1 MSDLGRLILFASM
14 WAAFKE
20 VEPIDL
26 DMGRAI
32 RSSTSN
38 SSLAKAWSEYI
49 AQYKG
54 DQIGE
59 WKELD
64 HWKARLHAQ
73 RLDKALDKAPYRA
86 DKGKLPVGKKHV
98 RFKRKGTP
106 TLRYPPGYCNE
117 ELDDDEPD
125 DLFLPKDNIAQPK
138 IKREPMNSLSSDEVD
153 ALYDDA
159 DPPYRTSLQSSKR
172 SKLDVSGRFSKR
184 PSTPLGA
191 SPSRYSTHRRGTP
204 SQSINK
210 NIDVNE

>member
-1 MSDLGRLILFASM
+1 M
-14 WAAFKE
+14 WASLKE
-20 VEPIDL
+20 IEPIDL

-73 RLDKALDKAPYRA
+73 RLERAPYGV
-86 DKGKLPVGKKHV
+86 KKEKLPVRKKHQ
-98 RFKRKGTP
+98 KRKGTP
-106 TLRYPPGYCNE
+106 VFRYPPGYCNE
-117 ELDDDEPD
+117 ELDDEEPD
-125 DLFLPKDNIAQPK
+125 DLFLPKE
-138 IKREPMNSLSSDEVD
+138 IKREPMDSFSLDEVD

-159 DPPYRTSLQSSKR
+159 DQPYRTSSQSSKR
-172 SKLDVSGRFSKR
+172 SKLDVSGRFSTR

-191 SPSRYSTHRRGTP
+191 SPGKYATPRRGTP
-204 SQSINK
+204 SQSTNK
-210 NIDVNE
+210 NTDINE